1 MTTIKIKN
9 ARLSVVNVPTIFDT
23 FDVSKAQQVKY
34 NSAGTYI
41 YENSTDESTSIS
53 YILPLRVKPGTTL
66 KIKTKNNP
74 YFEYDSSAPTG
85 AVHYLG
91 DVNPLVLTP
100 REILKTDCIPDGNSI
115 AYDNFYNDSEVS
127 CVIPSGC
134 HAIELYMWD
143 SRNNQ
148 TPTSRIS
155 AILDKVSVVIDE

>member
-1 MTTIKIKN
+1 MKTIRLRN
-9 ARLSVVNVPTIFDT
+9 AKFVYHSNRVVINT

-74 YFEYDSSAPTG
+74 YFEYDSSMATG

-100 REILKTDCIPDGNSI
+100 REILKTDCIADGNSI

-143 SRNNQ
+143 SRFNQ
-148 TPTSRIS
+148 TPTSRI
-155 AILDKVSVVIDE
+155 ATILDKVSVVEE